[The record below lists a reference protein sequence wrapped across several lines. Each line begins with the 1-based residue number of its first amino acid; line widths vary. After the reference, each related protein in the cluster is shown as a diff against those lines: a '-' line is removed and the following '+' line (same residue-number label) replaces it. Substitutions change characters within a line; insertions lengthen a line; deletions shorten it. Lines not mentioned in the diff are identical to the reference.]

1 MGMLV
6 IPTAAAACTAAAS
19 WPFPPSMTMRSGS
32 GGGVTKVMV
41 LVAESGFVSGVGS
54 GVLNASRQLGA
65 AVGLA
70 VLGSI
75 SVAAVSRSWSD
86 AGGPEA
92 LVQRVAG
99 GEVPG
104 AAAHDAFLA
113 GLHAGLWTAAAA
125 LLVVSALAF
134 VGLRATS
141 AASAP

>member
-1 MGMLV
+1 
-6 IPTAAAACTAAAS
+6 
-19 WPFPPSMTMRSGS
+19 
-32 GGGVTKVMV
+32 
-41 LVAESGFVSGVGS
+41 
-54 GVLNASRQLGA
+54 
-65 AVGLA
+65 VGLA

-75 SVAAVSRSWSD
+75 SVAAVSRSWAD
-86 AGGPEA
+86 AGGSA
-92 LVQRVAG
+92 SLVQRVAG

-104 AAAHDAFLA
+104 ATAHDAFLA